1 MSEHRLSEIVIERP
15 RGGRRISLKKVTGF
29 KKQLYKITQD
39 AIQDGLLNPYL
50 IKPINK
56 SKYLSDHL
64 GPLRRFLRRRSPP
77 QASQVGQPWNDV
89 YSQLCQRLD
98 PSTMAGQH
106 VIDHVWGYVERH
118 VEIIDGGF
126 YSKPYQGYR
135 NQLDTSYRDRFY
147 IHPETGILC
156 AAEKIPRKQKQKQEQ
171 TDIVIIDNYHQYQKL
186 NEIWYF
192 ITFEDFPP
200 PPTHYVTDIVKGI
213 IHRSAAMYRGRM
225 IYAVRKQQCN
235 KKEIRFILNQL
246 SKT

>member
-1 MSEHRLSEIVIERP
+1 MIERP
-15 RGGRRISLKKVTGF
+15 RSGRRISLKKVTGF

-64 GPLRRFLRRRSPP
+64 GPLRRFLRSK
-77 QASQVGQPWNDV
+77 VGQPWNEV

-98 PSTMAGQH
+98 PSTMAGKH
-106 VIDHVWGYVERH
+106 VIDHVWDYVERH
-118 VEIIDGGF
+118 VEIIDGGV
-126 YSKPYQGYR
+126 YRKPYRGYR
-135 NQLDTSYRDRFY
+135 RQLDAYHRDRFY

-156 AAEKIPRKQKQKQEQ
+156 AVEKVPRMQESKQKQ
-171 TDIVIIDNYHQYQKL
+171 TDIVIIDNYHQYHKI
-186 NEIWYF
+186 NEIWYL

-200 PPTHYVTDIVKGI
+200 PPTYYVTDVIQGI
-213 IHRSAAMYRGRM
+213 INRSAAMYRGRM
-225 IYAVRKQQCN
+225 IYAAKKQQCN

>member
-50 IKPINK
+50 IKPTNK

-64 GPLRRFLRRRSPP
+64 GPLRRFLRSK
-77 QASQVGQPWNDV
+77 VGQPWNDV

-106 VIDHVWGYVERH
+106 VIDHVWDYVERH

-135 NQLDTSYRDRFY
+135 TQLDVSHRDRFY

-186 NEIWYF
+186 NEIWYL
-192 ITFEDFPP
+192 ITFKYFPP
-200 PPTHYVTDIVKGI
+200 PPTHYVTDVVKGI
-213 IHRSAAMYRGRM
+213 IHRSAAIMYRNRM

>member
-15 RGGRRISLKKVTGF
+15 RGGMRISLKKVTGF

-56 SKYLSDHL
+56 SKHLSDHL
-64 GPLRRFLRRRSPP
+64 GPLRRFLR
-77 QASQVGQPWNDV
+77 SQVGQPWNDV
-89 YSQLCQRLD
+89 YSKLCQRLD
-98 PSTMAGQH
+98 PNTMAGKH
-106 VIDHVWGYVERH
+106 VIDHVWGYVERY

-126 YSKPYQGYR
+126 YSKPYRGYR
-135 NQLDTSYRDRFY
+135 SQLDTNHRDRFY

-156 AAEKIPRKQKQKQEQ
+156 GAEKVPRKQKQKPEQ
-171 TDIVIIDNYHQYQKL
+171 TDIVIIDNYHQYHKL
-186 NEIWYF
+186 NEIWYL

-200 PPTHYVTDIVKGI
+200 PPTHYVTDVVKGI

-225 IYAVRKQQCN
+225 IYAVSKQQCS

-246 SKT
+246 SQN

>member
-64 GPLRRFLRRRSPP
+64 GPLRRFLR
-77 QASQVGQPWNDV
+77 SQVGQPWNDV

-98 PSTMAGQH
+98 PSTMAGRH
-106 VIDHVWGYVERH
+106 VIDHVWDYVERH

-135 NQLDTSYRDRFY
+135 NQLDVS
-147 IHPETGILC
+147 P
-156 AAEKIPRKQKQKQEQ
+156 K
-171 TDIVIIDNYHQYQKL
+171 
-186 NEIWYF
+186 
-192 ITFEDFPP
+192 
-200 PPTHYVTDIVKGI
+200 
-213 IHRSAAMYRGRM
+213 RSLLYP
-225 IYAVRKQQCN
+225 
-235 KKEIRFILNQL
+235 
-246 SKT
+246 S